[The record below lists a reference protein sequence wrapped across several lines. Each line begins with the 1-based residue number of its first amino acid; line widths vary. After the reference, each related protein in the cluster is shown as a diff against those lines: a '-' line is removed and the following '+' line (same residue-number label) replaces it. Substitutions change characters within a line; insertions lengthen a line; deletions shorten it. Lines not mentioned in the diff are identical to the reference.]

1 MAESREKRSD
11 RNGQPGQDGDS
22 VNLLV
27 LVQHDDLVGCREDS
41 NRPCGGIDVPD
52 ESNANL
58 QVFQELAVHPM
69 ITSIEV
75 GVSELSS
82 REFSRNDQVDS
93 RQARP
98 PGPSPARCSSQRRA
112 TR

>member
-52 ESNANL
+52 ESNVSL
-58 QVFQELAVHPM
+58 EVFEELAGHPM
-69 ITSIEV
+69 ITPIEV

-82 REFSRNDQVDS
+82 GEFSPDDQDDS
-93 RQARP
+93 THAS
-98 PGPSPARCSSQRRA
+98 PSGTSRA
-112 TR
+112 LRSCAS